1 MKTSRILLVASLAL
15 VQLIGCKD
23 DPVDTDLPTLV
34 IIPETYDFENVSFQG
49 QKERLDQ
56 VEELSA
62 YIKTANQTGVSLD
75 NSVLNAMFQNTNND
89 GNGNFTFTSTKQLK
103 DKCFELDQTLI
114 ESYFTMAV
122 EASESDKPGSNG
134 QTGRIL
140 SEDGEASRLFNENG
154 WEPEEII
161 EKTLMGAVMY
171 YQATSVYLS
180 ADKMEV
186 DNENVEEG
194 EGTAMQ
200 HHWDEAYGY
209 FGATVDF
216 PEDSENTRFWAKY
229 CNGRDVL
236 LNSNDKLGSAIRTG
250 RAAIDVG
257 RYDVRDEAIV
267 EVRKHWELVC
277 VGTAI
282 HYLNGALENIG
293 DDYTRNHELSEAYAF
308 IHNLQ
313 YNADKVISTG
323 EIEEVKSLI
332 GTNFYEVTSDGLA
345 NARNL
350 LAEIYELEDIKTS
363 L

>member
-134 QTGRIL
+134 QAGRIL

-200 HHWDEAYGY
+200 HHWDEAYG
-209 FGATVDF
+209 
-216 PEDSENTRFWAKY
+216 
-229 CNGRDVL
+229 
-236 LNSNDKLGSAIRTG
+236 
-250 RAAIDVG
+250 
-257 RYDVRDEAIV
+257 
-267 EVRKHWELVC
+267 
-277 VGTAI
+277 
-282 HYLNGALENIG
+282 
-293 DDYTRNHELSEAYAF
+293 
-308 IHNLQ
+308 
-313 YNADKVISTG
+313 
-323 EIEEVKSLI
+323 
-332 GTNFYEVTSDGLA
+332 
-345 NARNL
+345 
-350 LAEIYELEDIKTS
+350 
-363 L
+363 